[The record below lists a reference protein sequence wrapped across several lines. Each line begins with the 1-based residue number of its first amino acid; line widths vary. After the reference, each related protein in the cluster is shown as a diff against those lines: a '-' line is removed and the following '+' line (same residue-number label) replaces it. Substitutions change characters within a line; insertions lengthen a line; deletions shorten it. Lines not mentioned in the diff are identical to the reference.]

1 MKRDYILPI
10 SLKGPHC
17 RPEDS
22 DSDRGAGP
30 RGGRDNRQRER
41 GAECGRARQRRGG
54 VREAPK
60 GERGLVVGWQ
70 RESSP
75 ASGLVKQTPDLF
87 WKIKAGKSLLYYTEI
102 YSSWVMLRAII
113 VDLTNCMLIF
123 HKL

>member
-1 MKRDYILPI
+1 MDLGWVNFDLYDPSSCPAQQKQNEEGSGMTKIKYQPTTSVNCSDTVKKDYILPI

-54 VREAPK
+54 VREAPE
-60 GERGLVVGWQ
+60 GERGLVVRLDG
-70 RESSP
+70 
-75 ASGLVKQTPDLF
+75 T
-87 WKIKAGKSLLYYTEI
+87 
-102 YSSWVMLRAII
+102 
-113 VDLTNCMLIF
+113 
-123 HKL
+123 